1 MAEQN
6 IFLEELIKQYFDARN
21 TLNAVKSSEHLSIY
35 DGKVMSEIHEQN
47 LARLIN
53 LYAKEYHIDVKEFNK
68 RLESNKKK

>member
-1 MAEQN
+1 MSKQN
-6 IFLEELIKQYFDARN
+6 IFLKELIKQYFDARD
-21 TLNAVKSSEHLSIY
+21 TLHAVNSSEHLSIY